1 MPAVAE
7 LLELKALA
15 LDLVARASRT
25 TDADLK
31 ARACEASRAL
41 GRCAGLA
48 CRGCPLNVPQRSRC
62 PGKRA

>member
-1 MPAVAE
+1 MPAVAQ
-7 LLELKALA
+7 LLELNALA
-15 LDLVARASRT
+15 LDLVVRASRT

-48 CRGCPLNVPQRSRC
+48 CRDCPLNVPRRSRC
-62 PGKRA
+62 PAKRA